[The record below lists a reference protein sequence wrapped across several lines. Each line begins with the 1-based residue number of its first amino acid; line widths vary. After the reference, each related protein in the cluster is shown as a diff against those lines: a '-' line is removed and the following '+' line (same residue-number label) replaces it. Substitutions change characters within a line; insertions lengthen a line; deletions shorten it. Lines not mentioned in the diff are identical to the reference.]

1 MIADVNL
8 KLEKGFA
15 VSEGPFVKG
24 VEAALSSVQRQ
35 QYHGGAFIGNHV
47 HKSLQVKWNNCNRVY
62 IILILLQDQYS
73 HTVHIPNWHCTEA
86 LTATG
91 RGSNWSVW
99 EVQDSLLL
107 VLLVPQPIQQ
117 ELYNWTGKEYTR

>member
-47 HKSLQVKWNNCNRVY
+47 HKSLQVK
-62 IILILLQDQYS
+62 
-73 HTVHIPNWHCTEA
+73 
-86 LTATG
+86 
-91 RGSNWSVW
+91 
-99 EVQDSLLL
+99 
-107 VLLVPQPIQQ
+107 
-117 ELYNWTGKEYTR
+117 

>member
-62 IILILLQDQYS
+62 IILIPLQDQ
-73 HTVHIPNWHCTEA
+73 HTHTLCTSLIDTA
-86 LTATG
+86 LKHSPQLVEEATG
-91 RGSNWSVW
+91 LYEKYRTAF
-99 EVQDSLLL
+99 SLFS
-107 VLLVPQPIQQ
+107 
-117 ELYNWTGKEYTR
+117 